1 MDGDLARYLG
11 TRRTIPAAQLGE
23 PGPDR
28 ETLRQMLTIATRV
41 PDHGKLAPWRFIAFE
56 RESRD
61 RVIEGLT
68 RIAGLADDEKER
80 RYRADKAKGLA
91 DAPLIVG
98 VVSTAVADH
107 PKIPLWEQQLS
118 AGAVCLNLLHA
129 AQAFGFSAQ
138 WLTGWF
144 AYDEAAKGW
153 LGLRR
158 GERVAGF
165 VHIGTPNAV
174 PTERDRPNLDAIVST
189 WEPGPPS

>member
-1 MDGDLARYLG
+1 MDGDLAQYLR

-23 PGPDR
+23 PGPDP
-28 ETLRQMLTIATRV
+28 ETLRQMLTIAARV
-41 PDHGKLAPWRFIAFE
+41 PDHGKLAPWRFIVFE

-98 VVSTAVADH
+98 VVSTAVPDH

-129 AQAFGFSAQ
+129 AKALGFGAQ

-144 AYDEAAKGW
+144 AYDEAGKGW
-153 LGLRR
+153 LGLRQ
-158 GERVAGF
+158 GERFAGL
-165 VHIGTPNAV
+165 VHIGTPNV
-174 PTERDRPNLDAIVST
+174 GPTERDRPSLDAIVSR
-189 WEPGPPS
+189 WEPS